1 MSDKH
6 KYQITRR
13 IALKAI
19 IAGTSVAIGF
29 KAFALSNENEKQG
42 KKGMNIVVIVSFEAK
57 EDKITDFI
65 KILEGVKTELP
76 KVKGCIGVNIFQ
88 SSSITNMFTLVET
101 WETKELHQASLDNL
115 SKNGTWDTIA
125 SHLATDPKSDYFTQL

>member
-6 KYQITRR
+6 KYQRTRR

-29 KAFALSNENEKQG
+29 KASALSNENKKQR
-42 KKGMNIVVIVSFEAK
+42 KKSMNIVVIVNFEVK
-57 EDKITDFI
+57 EDKITGFT
-65 KILEGVKTELP
+65 KILEGVKSELP
-76 KVKGCIGVNIFQ
+76 KVNGCIGVNIFQ
-88 SSSITNMFTLVET
+88 SSSMTNKFTLVET
-101 WETKELHQASLDNL
+101 WETKELHQANLDNL

-125 SHLATDPKSDYFTQL
+125 SHLSKDPSSDYFTQL